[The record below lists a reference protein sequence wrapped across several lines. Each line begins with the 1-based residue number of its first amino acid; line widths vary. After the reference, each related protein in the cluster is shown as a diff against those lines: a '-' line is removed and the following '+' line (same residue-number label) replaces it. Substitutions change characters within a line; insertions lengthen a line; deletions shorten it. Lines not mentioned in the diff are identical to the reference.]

1 MRIKAIGSARGL
13 TPFTMREIFAPNR
26 IPALLAHETMLAPR
40 LNEGC
45 PLARVT
51 SRAARAGGRA
61 TGDVVHSAGLAL
73 WGLTNQQVP
82 AVSHHPEARG

>member
-1 MRIKAIGSARGL
+1 MRIKAIWSARGL

-26 IPALLAHETMLAPR
+26 IPALLAYETMLAPR

-51 SRAARAGGRA
+51 LRADTGRGSRNR
-61 TGDVVHSAGLAL
+61 
-73 WGLTNQQVP
+73 
-82 AVSHHPEARG
+82 